1 MKKSMKGRFSLM
13 ILRSFAAILTAA
25 VPFVACNDSFE
36 TEVPDGGNSGQTPGT
51 GDGGGEEPEA
61 PEPHFYQEV
70 TASLADWSGDY
81 LICADHSD
89 ALIVFADWSD
99 ETYGQPAGDD
109 AGNMVDLSVFVTED
123 GIPAEDGD
131 PYKSVVTAVG
141 DHYSVYVSNVGYIG
155 HSDEGNTLTVT
166 STAPD
171 GSDGTWLWDL
181 SWNGRMRMTS
191 VADDTRILQWNASHP
206 RFSAY
211 SGSQEDIILYRSDAS
226 GSGTV
231 PPDPEE
237 PEEPEEPEN
246 PDPDPDPNPGSGKY
260 AWYELPVMKLKESSG
275 YLTEATDP
283 DLYYAYHLCD
293 GNEKGPGGKKARNY
307 TVCFSSE
314 HHCPVWVAAPRHS
327 MYEGSSGRSGYSKD
341 PDIPASIQYNSTKT
355 GGGCNKGHM
364 LGSAERTSSSAT
376 NKQVFYYSN
385 IAPQLSSTFNTG
397 GGGWNTLEDW
407 VDTKVC
413 SDTLY
418 VVIGAYFDEFKDNR
432 GYSASP
438 TRISFGGRSDVS
450 RPTMF
455 YYILLRTKR
464 GNTGKALSEC
474 TEDELMCAAFVRSH
488 NTPKGTKV
496 DSRDLMSVSD
506 LEEITGFTYFT
517 NVPNA
522 PKDSF
527 NPSDWGL

>member
-1 MKKSMKGRFSLM
+1 MIFVKYMGHFMQKNIFLKIFVVFAMASMSMVSCDDGLG
-13 ILRSFAAILTAA
+13 LA
-25 VPFVACNDSFE
+25 NDDMS
-36 TEVPDGGNSGQTPGT
+36 GSGQTPGT
-51 GDGGGEEPEA
+51 GDGGGEEPEVYYY
-61 PEPHFYQEV
+61 EKL
-70 TASLADWSGDY
+70 TASLQDWSGDY
-81 LICADHSD
+81 LIACESEKYG
-89 ALIVFADWSD
+89 LVVFADWSD
-99 ETYGQPAGDD
+99 SAFGQAASDGGEYMDF
-109 AGNMVDLSVFVTED
+109 GNLLTPD
-123 GIPAEDGD
+123 GISSEDAD
-131 PYKSVVTAVG
+131 QYRSTIAKVG
-141 DHYSVYVSNVGYIG
+141 EHYSVHVENVGYIG
-155 HSDEGNTLTVT
+155 YTGGKNTLAITEDKPSQDDKEYLWTLSFAGHPELVPVA
-166 STAPD
+166 AP
-171 GSDGTWLWDL
+171 S
-181 SWNGRMRMTS
+181 RR
-191 VADDTRILQWNASHP
+191 LQWNESAP
-206 RFSAY
+206 RFSTY
-211 SGSQEDIILYRSDAS
+211 TGSQEELVLYRR
-226 GSGTV
+226 SGTASSD
-231 PPDPEE
+231 PDTGDPEDPDPD
-237 PEEPEEPEN
+237 EPEN

-260 AWYELPVMKLKESSG
+260 AWYELPVMKLKELSG

-376 NKQVFYYSN
+376 NRQVFYYSN
-385 IAPQLSSTFNTG
+385 IAPQLTNSFNTG

-407 VDTKVC
+407 VDKKVC

-418 VVIGAYFDEFKDNR
+418 VVIGAYFDEFRDNR
-432 GYSASP
+432 GYSANP
-438 TRISFGGRSDVS
+438 TKISFGGRSDVS
-450 RPTMF
+450 KPTMF
-455 YYILLRTKR
+455 YYILLRTKM

-488 NTPKGTKV
+488 STPTGVKV
-496 DSRDLMSVSD
+496 DKRDLMSVSD

-527 NPSDWGL
+527 NASDWGL

>member
-81 LICADHSD
+81 LICADYSD

-327 MYEGSSGRSGYSKD
+327 MYEGSSGKRYKQAGLLLQ
-341 PDIPASIQYNSTKT
+341 QYRP
-355 GGGCNKGHM
+355 
-364 LGSAERTSSSAT
+364 SADKLFQYRRWRMEH
-376 NKQVFYYSN
+376 
-385 IAPQLSSTFNTG
+385 P
-397 GGGWNTLEDW
+397 
-407 VDTKVC
+407 
-413 SDTLY
+413 
-418 VVIGAYFDEFKDNR
+418 
-432 GYSASP
+432 
-438 TRISFGGRSDVS
+438 
-450 RPTMF
+450 
-455 YYILLRTKR
+455 
-464 GNTGKALSEC
+464 
-474 TEDELMCAAFVRSH
+474 
-488 NTPKGTKV
+488 
-496 DSRDLMSVSD
+496 
-506 LEEITGFTYFT
+506 
-517 NVPNA
+517 
-522 PKDSF
+522 
-527 NPSDWGL
+527 